1 MRRNPDWGCGSLA
14 HPSTGKPMM
23 TAVLTIARRRPGAV
37 ASSASSFF
45 ACGCTFI
52 ARPTSI
58 RWPDEKTNGGGA
70 LVLHVGVCC
79 ILDLRIRDL
88 GFAAQVADAGDLSGH
103 PKGVACA
110 GRRVEALLRGN
121 PALAGIAHLIAKL
134 VTPTISSASGT
145 NPERINRHVGV
156 AGDHEAALVGVEGV
170 CCRQAHGNDL
180 SGLHLSGVLKF
191 GIEILAHG
199 DHAIAEGPPYKGG
212 LDFRNGVYN
221 AHLHPLFLNL
231 GKLKAWRYHQ
241 IKRHR

>member
-1 MRRNPDWGCGSLA
+1 MADSTPHQNQLGTRLQEIADALGIPVSWLHEGRVPPFANEAFDLLRLYAAITDGQGRQRVMTSLNEKRSVARQRMRRNPDWGCGSLA

-45 ACGCTFI
+45 ACGCMSI

-103 PKGVACA
+103 AKGVACA
-110 GRRVEALLRGN
+110 GRRVEA
-121 PALAGIAHLIAKL
+121 
-134 VTPTISSASGT
+134 
-145 NPERINRHVGV
+145 
-156 AGDHEAALVGVEGV
+156 
-170 CCRQAHGNDL
+170 
-180 SGLHLSGVLKF
+180 
-191 GIEILAHG
+191 
-199 DHAIAEGPPYKGG
+199 
-212 LDFRNGVYN
+212 
-221 AHLHPLFLNL
+221 
-231 GKLKAWRYHQ
+231 
-241 IKRHR
+241 